1 MSKQLG
7 TSLGPRPKTNPSADH
22 FQYHSSGSNLDRM
35 RSRDETSLG
44 QANENL
50 DGYYMVIITWL
61 SILHENTECWSE
73 VATDPGSFCM

>member
-44 QANENL
+44 QVNENL
-50 DGYYMVIITWL
+50 DGYYYYMVFH
-61 SILHENTECWSE
+61 S
-73 VATDPGSFCM
+73 A